1 MEISSLHVRR
11 AKSIIL
17 NFVLITITTAFI
29 LFSDIAKTSWNSPY
43 PNLENSDK
51 KTLYSSFS
59 APPKHLDP
67 VRSYSS
73 NEWAIISQIYEPP
86 LQYHYFKRPYEL
98 QPLTLT
104 SMPMVVFLDKNLE
117 PVSESQ
123 KQKGEFV
130 YTRYNFELRDDVY
143 YQPHPAFAKN
153 NAGYLYHRL
162 EQNFETLRRQNKS
175 EKIAALKQIKTIA
188 DFEKVDSRQLIADDY
203 IYAIK
208 RMAVRQYHS
217 PVLDT
222 MKKYIVGLDA
232 FSQKVSQKL
241 KTELVSSGKSLK
253 EHYFDLGQYGI
264 EGVQKHSD
272 SSFSIL
278 LKGHYPQFLYW
289 MSMNFFAPVPWE
301 AMKFYQQ
308 PFMNERNLTL
318 DTSPVGTG
326 PFYLAENNPNQR
338 MRLVKNPNYH
348 SEFFPKV
355 PDEFTKAQKQTYQA
369 DEGKPLPLIDEVV
382 YSLEKESVPLWNKF
396 LQGYYDA
403 SGVSSDSFEQ
413 AISVSSSGNLGLT
426 PVMQEKGI
434 QFLNAIQPTI
444 FYFGFNMADPVVGGY
459 SQKQQKLRQAISI
472 AINFE
477 EYISIF
483 LNGRGVAAQG
493 PIPPGIFGHKSLP
506 AGMNSSVYQ
515 SEEGRVVRKSISK
528 AKKLLEEA
536 GYPGGKKADGSPLQL
551 YYDTAATGPD
561 SQSMLNWYR
570 KQFAKLGIEL
580 IIRATDYNRFQDK
593 VRGAKVQMF
602 SWGWNADYPDP
613 ENFLFLLYGG
623 NAAINTNGSGINS
636 ANYDNP
642 EFNRLFEQIKTMESS
657 PERLLLIEQMVEIAQ
672 QDAPWVWG
680 FYPKSLALYH
690 SWVSNFWPNAM
701 ANNTLKY
708 RNLDTQLRNEKQAMW
723 NQPILWPFVVLMV
736 LVLISIWPLYAAY
749 RKRQNLRVKTEL
761 EDNFEIHSDEL
772 NRKIKEL

>member
-1 MEISSLHVRR
+1 MKISSFHDD
-11 AKSIIL
+11 KKIL
-17 NFVLITITTAFI
+17 VLISF
-29 LFSDIAKTSWNSPY
+29 LFLCALSMLMQYTNVNASWNSP
-43 PNLENSDK
+43 NVTSSNSNK

-59 APPKHLDP
+59 ASPKHLDP

-86 LQYHYFKRPYEL
+86 LQYYYFKRPYEL
-98 QPLTLT
+98 QPLTLK
-104 SMPMVVFLDKNLE
+104 SMPKLVFLDKNFQR
-117 PVSESQ
+117 VSESQ
-123 KQKGEFV
+123 KNNGQFD
-130 YTRYNFELRDDVY
+130 YTRYDFELREDVF

-153 NAGYLYHRL
+153 NNGYLYHRL
-162 EQNFETLRRQNKS
+162 DKKIETLKKQNNP
-175 EKIAALKQIKTIA
+175 
-188 DFEKVDSRQLIADDY
+188 EKVSELESIKKLSEFAKVGSRQLVADDY

-208 RMAVRQYHS
+208 RMAVRQNHS
-217 PVLDT
+217 PILDT
-222 MKKYIVGLDA
+222 MKQYIVGLDA
-232 FSQKVSQKL
+232 FSQSISQQL
-241 KTELVSSGKSLK
+241 KSELETSGKSLK
-253 EHYFDLGQYGI
+253 EHYFDLGQHGI
-264 EGVQKHSD
+264 KGVKKHSD
-272 SSFSIL
+272 FSFSIL
-278 LKGHYPQFLYW
+278 IKGHYPQFLYW
-289 MSMNFFAPVPWE
+289 MSMNFFAPIPWE

-338 MRLVKNPNYH
+338 MRLVKNPNFH
-348 SEFFPKV
+348 PEAFPEV
-355 PDEFTKAQKQTYQA
+355 PNDFPENLKQNYQKDT
-369 DEGKPLPLIDEVV
+369 GKTLPLIDEVI

-403 SGVSSDSFEQ
+403 SGVSSDSFDQ
-413 AISVSSSGNLGLT
+413 AISVSSNGNLGLT
-426 PVMQEKGI
+426 SAMKEKGI

-444 FYFGFNMADPVVGGY
+444 FYFGFNMADPTVGGY
-459 SQKQQKLRQAISI
+459 SEKQQKLRQAISI

-483 LNGRGVAAQG
+483 LNGRGVAAQS
-493 PIPPGIFGHKSLP
+493 PIPPGIFGHQSLP
-506 AGMNSSVYQ
+506 AGINSQVYHLDG
-515 SEEGRVVRKSISK
+515 ERIKRKSLQE
-528 AKKLLEEA
+528 AKQLLADA
-536 GYPGGKKADGSPLQL
+536 GYPNGKKSDGTPLQL
-551 YYDTAATGPD
+551 FYDTAATGPD

-580 IIRATDYNRFQDK
+580 VIRATDYNRFQDK

-642 EFNRLFEQIKTMESS
+642 EFNRLFKQIKTMGNS
-657 PERLLLIEQMVEIAQ
+657 PERLRLIEQMIQIAQ
-672 QDAPWVWG
+672 KDAPWAWG

-690 SWVSNFWPNAM
+690 SWLRNLWPNAM

-708 RNLDTQLRNEKQAMW
+708 RNVDAQLRSQQQEKW
-723 NQPILWPFVVLMV
+723 NQPIVWPLWILFAIL
-736 LVLISIWPLYAAY
+736 LISIWPLYNAY
-749 RKRQNLRVKTEL
+749 RKRQNYRVQNHQEESVIT
-761 EDNFEIHSDEL
+761 HSDEL
-772 NRKIKEL
+772 NRKIKES